1 MRFETHSSFVSVP
14 RIVAKNQIW
23 CKTANH
29 EAPPCD
35 VDKIKAHVE
44 ECRQS
49 KKLDPVVYISLQ
61 GTFTVIQKYF
71 LSLPFKWVSIYLLIK
86 SIQGISC
93 VSNGSN

>member
-49 KKLDPVVYISLQ
+49 KKLDPVVYIFPSRN
-61 GTFTVIQKYF
+61 FYSHSKIF
-71 LSLPFKWVSIYLLIK
+71 PLSPFQMGVNLFIDKVNPRDQLC
-86 SIQGISC
+86 Q
-93 VSNGSN
+93 

>member
-29 EAPPCD
+29 GAPPCD

-49 KKLDPVVYISLQ
+49 KKLDPVVYIYPFKELLQ
-61 GTFTVIQKYF
+61 SFKNISS
-71 LSLPFKWVSIYLLIK
+71 LSLSNGCQSIY
-86 SIQGISC
+86 
-93 VSNGSN
+93 

>member
-49 KKLDPVVYISLQ
+49 KNLIQLCIYPFKELLQSFKNISS
-61 GTFTVIQKYF
+61 
-71 LSLPFKWVSIYLLIK
+71 LSLSNGCQSIY
-86 SIQGISC
+86 
-93 VSNGSN
+93 

>member
-23 CKTANH
+23 YKTANH

-61 GTFTVIQKYF
+61 GTFSHSKIF
-71 LSLPFKWVSIYLLIK
+71 PLSPFQMGVNLFIDKVNPRDQLC
-86 SIQGISC
+86 Q
-93 VSNGSN
+93 

>member
-49 KKLDPVVYISLQ
+49 KKLDPVVYRAL
-61 GTFTVIQKYF
+61 TRFW
-71 LSLPFKWVSIYLLIK
+71 PLLTRLWHTLAVLFCLMGRK
-86 SIQGISC
+86 
-93 VSNGSN
+93 NG